1 VDDDSRGQ
9 PIAYT
14 ALTNGTPV
22 YLSDETTLL
31 GRVKRV
37 MAVPEKD
44 IFDGIVVTTEHGD
57 RFVDAPETGAMYEN
71 AIFLR
76 IGADEASRLP
86 DPKGNPA
93 VMAVG
98 PDEASEGAARFGISR
113 TAKRLWGRIS
123 GNY

>member
-1 VDDDSRGQ
+1 MEEWGER
-9 PIAYT
+9 IAYT
-14 ALTNGTPV
+14 ALSKGTPV

-44 IFDGIVVTTEHGD
+44 VFDGIVVSTASGD
-57 RFVDAPETGAMYEN
+57 RFVDAPETGAMYER
-71 AIFLR
+71 AVLLKID
-76 IGADEASRLP
+76 AEEASRLP

-93 VMAVG
+93 VMAAG
-98 PDEASEGAARFGISR
+98 PDEAAEGTARFGISR
-113 TAKRLWGRIS
+113 AAKRFWGRIS

>member
-1 VDDDSRGQ
+1 VEDEQRGQ

-14 ALTNGTPV
+14 ALSNGTPV

-44 IFDGIVVTTEHGD
+44 IFDGIVVTTVHGD

-76 IGADEASRLP
+76 IDADEATRLP
-86 DPKGNPA
+86 DPEGNPA
-93 VMAVG
+93 VMSVG
-98 PDEASEGAARFGISR
+98 PDDAAEGSARFGISR
-113 TAKRLWGRIS
+113 AAKRFWGRIS